1 MQKMLKRKVDMIAV
15 GLLSLVFVLCSPI
28 SAAASVCKNE
38 PIEAV
43 VVYENDELIRAVETE
58 PKIMT
63 SASFSTSWRSSG
75 FYVRNGSVEVA
86 IDSGCSINGSF
97 TVDLLRNASVV
108 GTAQFKRNGYTK
120 VSWKNVPTGS
130 YGLRLSKSN
139 DGSIV
144 RCQTIRISV

>member
-86 IDSGCSINGSF
+86 IDSSCSINGSF

-108 GTAQFKRNGYTK
+108 GTAQFKRNG
-120 VSWKNVPTGS
+120 
-130 YGLRLSKSN
+130 
-139 DGSIV
+139 
-144 RCQTIRISV
+144 